1 VVARVVYTAAGVGL
15 IASQL
20 AAEGVQVCLLAAAA
34 VAGAVG
40 AMECARLQLRVGE
53 AVTQTLPLS
62 ACAALAWTSE
72 SSSTCVLL
80 HGPDHLQG

>member
-1 VVARVVYTAAGVGL
+1 VVYVAAGVRL

-20 AAEGVQVCLLAAAA
+20 VAEGVQACSLAAAA

-40 AMECARLQLRVGE
+40 GMEYARLQLKVGE

-72 SSSTCVLL
+72 SRLVCLL
-80 HGPDHLQG
+80 LQALDHLWG